1 MRYGRDTVS
10 GEEQIEQM
18 EKMSRK
24 KLSEGRLP
32 IKFGNITFVIREE
45 EIKFIETQ
53 ETERI

>member
-1 MRYGRDTVS
+1 MS

-18 EKMSRK
+18 EKMLRK

-53 ETERI
+53 ETGRI

>member
-1 MRYGRDTVS
+1 MS
-10 GEEQIEQM
+10 GEEQVKLMEQLL
-18 EKMSRK
+18 RK

-32 IKFGNITFVIREE
+32 IQFGNITFVIREE

>member
-1 MRYGRDTVS
+1 MS
-10 GEEQIEQM
+10 GEEQVELMEQM
-18 EKMSRK
+18 LRK

-45 EIKFIETQ
+45 EIKFIDTQ